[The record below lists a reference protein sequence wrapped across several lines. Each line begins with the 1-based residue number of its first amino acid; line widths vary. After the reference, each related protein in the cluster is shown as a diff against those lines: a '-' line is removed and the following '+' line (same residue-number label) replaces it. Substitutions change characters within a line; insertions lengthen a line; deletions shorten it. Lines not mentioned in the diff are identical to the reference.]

1 MSSCL
6 NTACRLWFLTCCLYG
21 CGSSADG
28 SSPPPGSHSGLR
40 TQGKKMQGTSLQ
52 RIQLRSATVG
62 SAPITGLTLQGTS
75 FSGQGSGRTLS
86 GMDFV
91 GAQFQAFDAAG
102 DPRQITIQSITGDS
116 LDPSGETLLYRLVIT
131 DVASGVSQ
139 NACEADAD
147 GVQLAIPVPGIW
159 SASGAHLDSATEFT
173 FGCTSGVIAKCVRW
187 GYRPW
192 QRFGTEPLAPYH
204 QICTRLARADY
215 CGDGQ
220 THTQEGT
227 LVDVYDD
234 QQLLTPVP
242 NSGLIFDAAWTE
254 DGAYCIEKQ
263 RWIELQSLPTFKCA
277 ADFVN
282 LDAIAPDPA
291 QRASP
296 VNPEDR
302 CLVRRSSLARDAVHI
317 DNRSGLNAAVL

>member
-1 MSSCL
+1 MSNYFTTVCHFWL
-6 NTACRLWFLTCCLYG
+6 LTCCLYG
-21 CGSSADG
+21 CGNSMDG
-28 SSPPPGSHSGLR
+28 SATLPGPHSGLR

-52 RIQLRSATVG
+52 SIQLLSATLG
-62 SAPITGLTLQGTS
+62 ARPITGLTLHATS
-75 FSGQGSGRTLS
+75 FSGRVGAQTLS
-86 GMDFV
+86 GIDFV
-91 GAQFQAFDAAG
+91 GAELQAVDALGNA
-102 DPRQITIQSITGDS
+102 QQVTIQSITN
-116 LDPSGETLLYRLVIT
+116 DPQDLSGETLLYGLMIT
-131 DVASGVSQ
+131 NLASGASQ
-139 NACEADAD
+139 NACEADAN

-159 SASGAHLDSATEFT
+159 SATGAHMDSASEFT

-192 QRFGTEPLAPYH
+192 QSSGSQPLAAYH

-227 LVDVYDD
+227 QVDVYDD
-234 QQLLTPVP
+234 LQVLTPVA

-263 RWIELQSLPTFKCA
+263 RWIKLQNLPSFQCS

-282 LDAIAPDPA
+282 LDTIQPDPA
-291 QRASP
+291 PRASP
-296 VNPEDR
+296 VNLDDQ
-302 CLVRRSSLARDAVHI
+302 CLVRRSSISRNAVHI
-317 DNRSGLNAAVL
+317 DNRSGVNVSLL